1 MKNTSIDMTEG
12 KLLPKIIRFSIPVML
27 VGLLQM
33 LYNAADLAVVGRF
46 GSYLSVGAVGST
58 SSLSWLFIN
67 LFMGISA
74 GAGVLL
80 AHARGEKN
88 DEKMSRVVHT
98 AYPVALISGVIVTVA
113 GIIFSKPMLRLM
125 NSPEG
130 IIDLAAL
137 YLRIYFAG
145 ILAMIVYNFGAS
157 LLRAVGDTKHPLM
170 FLVISGSA
178 NLVMN
183 LFFVI
188 VLHMDVAGVA
198 LATSLSNLI
207 SAVLVTITLAK
218 RKDACRL
225 CFNKLKIHKQE
236 LLGMLRIGL
245 PTGLENSMF
254 SISVV
259 IIQSTVNSF
268 GEAAVAGAAAAAN
281 AEHLVGVICDGITM
295 ATVNFVGQNMGAK
308 KYGRVSE
315 VVRLSVICSAV
326 LAIVLGVG
334 LSMFG
339 RQVMSVFIKDS
350 PESVDVGILRL
361 KLLSIPFFLYS
372 LLKVFA
378 AAMRGMGK
386 SFIPMAASLAGVC
399 LLRVVW
405 VYTAVRAFHTLFCL
419 YLSYPV
425 SWAITLAA
433 QVIAYLI
440 IRKKVLGSDN
450 QKEATD

>member
-1 MKNTSIDMTEG
+1 MDMTEG
-12 KLLPKIIRFSIPVML
+12 KLLPKIIKFSIPVML

-58 SSLSWLFIN
+58 GSLSWLFIN
-67 LFMGISA
+67 LFMGIST

-98 AYPVALISGVIVTVA
+98 AYPVAIISGIIVTVA
-113 GIIFSKPMLRLM
+113 GIIFSKPLLRLM

-145 ILAMIVYNFGAS
+145 IMAMIVYNFGAS

-170 FLVISGSA
+170 FLAISGSA
-178 NLVMN
+178 NIVMN
-183 LFFVI
+183 LFFVV

-207 SAVLVTITLAK
+207 SAVLVTITLSK

-225 CFNKLKIHKQE
+225 CFNKLKIYKKE
-236 LLGMLRIGL
+236 LLGMLKVGI
-245 PTGLENSMF
+245 PIGLENSMF
-254 SISVV
+254 SISNV

-281 AEHLVGVICDGITM
+281 AERLVGVICNGITM

-308 KYGRVSE
+308 KYDRVRQ
-315 VVRLSVICSAV
+315 VVKITLACSAV

-334 LSMFG
+334 LSVFG

-361 KLLSIPFFLYS
+361 KLLSIPYFLYA
-372 LLKVFA
+372 LMTVFA
-378 AAMRGMGK
+378 ASMRGMGR
-386 SFIPMAASLAGVC
+386 SFVPMVLSLTGVC
-399 LLRVVW
+399 LLRTGW
-405 VYTAVRAFHTLFCL
+405 VYTAVKAYHTLECL
-419 YLSYPV
+419 YISYPL
-425 SWAITLAA
+425 SWVVTLSA
-433 QVIAYLI
+433 QIIAYFI
-440 IRKKVLGSDN
+440 IRKKVLMKNGLA
-450 QKEATD
+450 EETRET